1 MRLCHPEIHV
11 FSHLCTEV
19 MPGLGGFGGGRR
31 RRAID
36 ILMLS
41 VRNAPY
47 KKVLVEC
54 GLVRAGRSVRFPRVK
69 ESECL
74 WAWMDEEGRESC

>member
-1 MRLCHPEIHV
+1 
-11 FSHLCTEV
+11 

-54 GLVRAGRSVRFPRVK
+54 GLVRAGWERLISTRQEVGVLVGMK
-69 ESECL
+69 
-74 WAWMDEEGRESC
+74 DEEGRESC

>member
-1 MRLCHPEIHV
+1 
-11 FSHLCTEV
+11 

-47 KKVLVEC
+47 KKVLVLSAGWL
-54 GLVRAGRSVRFPRVK
+54 GLGGASDFHASRSRSACRHGWTKKEERVA
-69 ESECL
+69 E
-74 WAWMDEEGRESC
+74 

>member
-1 MRLCHPEIHV
+1 
-11 FSHLCTEV
+11 

-36 ILMLS
+36 TLMLS

-54 GLVRAGRSVRFPRVK
+54 GLVRAGWERLISTRQGFGVLV
-69 ESECL
+69 S
-74 WAWMDEEGRESC
+74 MMSEEGREKC

>member
-1 MRLCHPEIHV
+1 M

-19 MPGLGGFGGGRR
+19 IPGLGGFGSGRR

-36 ILMLS
+36 ILVLS

-54 GLVRAGRSVRFPRVK
+54 GLVRAGWERLISKRQGVGMVVGV
-69 ESECL
+69 
-74 WAWMDEEGRESC
+74 MDEEGRESFAE